1 MANHIF
7 TGSGVAIITP
17 MKSDG
22 SVNYDVLGQ
31 LLEFHVEN
39 GTDAIIA
46 CGTTGEAATLSE
58 KEHCEVLS
66 FVAEKITLQNV
77 ILRAVFQHTDE
88 QTHIAHIY
96 LESVLFGV
104 AVQRQFGNG
113 EVIAAGDDPCIL
125 DPLQASGIF
134 CSCGAFSDNRIL
146 EFLIFLG

>member
-46 CGTTGEAATLSE
+46 
-58 KEHCEVLS
+58 
-66 FVAEKITLQNV
+66 
-77 ILRAVFQHTDE
+77 
-88 QTHIAHIY
+88 
-96 LESVLFGV
+96 
-104 AVQRQFGNG
+104 
-113 EVIAAGDDPCIL
+113 
-125 DPLQASGIF
+125 
-134 CSCGAFSDNRIL
+134 
-146 EFLIFLG
+146 